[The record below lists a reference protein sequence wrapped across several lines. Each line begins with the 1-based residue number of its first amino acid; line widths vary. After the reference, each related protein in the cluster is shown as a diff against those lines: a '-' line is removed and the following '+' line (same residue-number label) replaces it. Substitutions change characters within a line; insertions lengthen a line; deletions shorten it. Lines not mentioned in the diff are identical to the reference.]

1 MTHPHRGPSPGAMDL
16 PTIGA
21 PLDRVDGRVKVTG
34 QARYAAEIELPG
46 AVHAVMVTST
56 IASGRIVSIDTA
68 TLRALPGVIDVL
80 SHENAEQLPGY
91 ERASKYPQ
99 SRIPT
104 LMQDDRVRYNGQ
116 PIAVVVAGSL
126 EEALAAARQARVEY
140 ATEAADLDPHTAPEA
155 PGDTTHPFGSEPKAT
170 KRGDVDAGLADAVAR
185 IDASYVTPLQ
195 SHNPLEP
202 HATVAEWT
210 GDELTI
216 HDSTQGIFNVRGAM
230 ARMFGIPPEKVRVIA
245 RYTGGGFGSKGG
257 PWSHVYLAAMAA
269 RLVGRPVKLV
279 LTRQQ
284 MFGPVGGRP
293 RTEQRVVLGA
303 RRDGTLTAI
312 RHLVTATT
320 SKIEDWLEPSAVQT
334 PMLYSC
340 PNVETDHTMVRMNV
354 GSPTF
359 MRAPGEATG
368 TFALECAMDELAY
381 ALRLDPLELRR
392 RNYAERDEH
401 RNLPFS
407 SKSLRECYDV
417 ASARFGWRDR
427 PLDPRLLH
435 DGDWDVGLGMATATY
450 PARRMPGS
458 ALARLRPDGRVELRA
473 GSQEIGQGTY
483 TVMTQIAA
491 EVLGVAPSRIDFEL
505 GDTDFPQNGV
515 SAGSMTAASAGSA
528 VHAAASALRDKLAT
542 LAVAD
547 SRSPLYGAAA
557 SELRAGGE
565 HLFVERDPSRS
576 DSYTA
581 IVARNGGAPV
591 EATAESRP
599 GEETKKWSTHAFGA
613 VFAEVRVDR
622 ELGVIRVPR
631 VVGAYAGG
639 RVLNAKTARSQ
650 LVGGIIWGIGMA
662 LMEETLVDPRSGRY
676 VNADLAEYH
685 VPTAADIGDID
696 VTFVEERDT
705 EVNPIGVKGLGE
717 IGITGVVAA
726 IANAVWHATG
736 RRVRELPIRLR

>member
-1 MTHPHRGPSPGAMDL
+1 MNERGVGPSAYDL

-21 PLDRVDGRVKVTG
+21 PIDRVDGRVKVTG
-34 QARYAAEIELPG
+34 EARYAAEIDVPG
-46 AVHAVMVTST
+46 AVHAVVITST
-56 IASGRIVSIDTA
+56 VAEGRITSLDVA
-68 TLRALPGVIDVL
+68 ALRAMPGVLDVL
-80 SHENAEQLPGY
+80 SHENAEHLPGY

-116 PIAVVVAGSL
+116 PIAVVIAESL
-126 EEALAAARQARVEY
+126 EQAMEAARSAH
-140 ATEAADLDPHTAPEA
+140 ATYETGSPDLDPHSAPEA
-155 PGDTTHPFGSEPKAT
+155 PADTTHPFGSEPKET
-170 KRGDVDAGLADAVAR
+170 KRGDVDAGLAEAVVR
-185 IDASYVTPLQ
+185 IDATYVTPLQ
-195 SHNPLEP
+195 SHNPMEP
-202 HATVAEWT
+202 HATIAEWT
-210 GDELTI
+210 GDELTL

-230 ARMFGIPPEKVRVIA
+230 ARMFGVPPEKVRVIS

-269 RLVGRPVKLV
+269 RLVNRPVKLV

-293 RTEQRVVLGA
+293 RTEQRLTLGA
-303 RRDGTLTAI
+303 KRDGTLTAV
-312 RHLVTATT
+312 RHLVTGTT
-320 SKIEDWLEPSAVQT
+320 SKIEDWLEPAAIQT

-340 PNVETDHTMVRMNV
+340 PNVHTDHTLVRMNV

-381 ALRLDPLELRR
+381 ALRLDPLELRL

-407 SKSLRECYDV
+407 TKSLRECYDV

-427 PLDPRLLH
+427 PLDPRSLR

-450 PARRMPGS
+450 PARRMPAS
-458 ALARLRPDGRVELRA
+458 ALARINPDGRVELRA

-483 TVMTQIAA
+483 TVMTQLAA
-491 EVLGVAPSRIDFEL
+491 EVLGISPERVDFAL
-505 GDTDFPQNGV
+505 GDTTLPQNGV
-515 SAGSMTAASAGSA
+515 SAGSMTAASTGTA
-528 VHAAASALRDKLAT
+528 VHAAAAALRDKLAK
-542 LAVAD
+542 LAVSD
-547 SRSPLYGAAA
+547 SRSPLYGAAE
-557 SELRAGGE
+557 SDLRAGDG
-565 HLFVERDPSRS
+565 HLFVEREPSRS

-581 IVARNGGAPV
+581 IVARNGGAAV
-591 EATAESRP
+591 EATAETRP

-613 VFAEVRVDR
+613 VFAEVHVDR

-685 VPTAADIGDID
+685 VPTAADVGDID

-736 RRVRELPIRLR
+736 RRMRELPIRLR